1 MSQYNFKNSG
11 RSIEELNKK
20 IRRQDF
26 LEKEQ
31 KLPIGIVLPLRSGT
45 KSKETLFSMT
55 HDENEQVKINLKNL
69 ILTKKGEYLGR
80 PNFGTNLIE
89 LYNTSNLE
97 NIDSIVMDEIKS
109 AVSIFMPFLG
119 LQNFESFFVNATEN
133 NSPYYDITVKYLFNN
148 IENNV
153 NIKLQVSR

>member
-31 KLPIGIVLPLRSGT
+31 KLPIGIVLPLRNGT

-55 HDENEQVKINLKNL
+55 HDENEQVKINLIRDESRQISYQIEHLQEKRKSL
-69 ILTKKGEYLGR
+69 QEQKK
-80 PNFGTNLIE
+80 
-89 LYNTSNLE
+89 
-97 NIDSIVMDEIKS
+97 
-109 AVSIFMPFLG
+109 
-119 LQNFESFFVNATEN
+119 
-133 NSPYYDITVKYLFNN
+133 
-148 IENNV
+148 
-153 NIKLQVSR
+153 KLKERLV